1 MDSKPGGY
9 GVGAKGEKFIAKAK
23 KNHEVTQVG
32 DAGAGGIWQR
42 YGQSLSAAVIPLPE
56 AQQHDTCDIVNSCRD
71 WHACAQESMGFSG
84 EGRKRMTRPCDLSFH

>member
-23 KNHEVTQVG
+23 KNREVTQVG
-32 DAGAGGIWQR
+32 DAGAGGIWRR

-56 AQQHDTCDIVNSCRD
+56 A
-71 WHACAQESMGFSG
+71 
-84 EGRKRMTRPCDLSFH
+84 